1 MSEQLPCLQHILLYN
16 DAPFQNCKTLEKPG
30 WFTLLI
36 NQGKIRIIKQ
46 ASWIFMT
53 CRWCSSMCSSLKH
66 PANDVQ
72 WRRIR
77 GTFLPLFSF
86 LQGILKK
93 TKKSIKH
100 QIISHNILHG
110 ILIGCT
116 SATTH
121 NSWYKRSPTQCG
133 WHGVAQ
139 KMPKAGILPRYGLF
153 SFALPGQSFT
163 MILDPNLFNLI
174 S

>member
-16 DAPFQNCKTLEKPG
+16 DAQFQNCKTLEKPG

-53 CRWCSSMCSSLKH
+53 CRWCASMCSSLKH

-93 TKKSIKH
+93 TKKASNIKSYH
-100 QIISHNILHG
+100 TIYYMESLLDAQVPQL
-110 ILIGCT
+110 
-116 SATTH
+116 TTVDT
-121 NSWYKRSPTQCG
+121 N
-133 WHGVAQ
+133 VAQ
-139 KMPKAGILPRYGLF
+139 PNVDDM
-153 SFALPGQSFT
+153 ALPKKCRRQAYCQGTVFSALHFLHNDLGSKSLQ
-163 MILDPNLFNLI
+163 LNLI
-174 S
+174 VII